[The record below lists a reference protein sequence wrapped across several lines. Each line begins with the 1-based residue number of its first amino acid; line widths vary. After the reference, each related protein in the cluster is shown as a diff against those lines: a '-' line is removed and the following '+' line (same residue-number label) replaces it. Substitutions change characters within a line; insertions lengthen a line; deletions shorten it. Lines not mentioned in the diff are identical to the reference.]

1 VLIAVDLTACVVVG
15 TTRGLTFYTSIRP
28 PGLIRSLIR
37 GSTPVAEAVKLAVR
51 TRTVLGKKSER
62 LRRQGILPGVVF
74 GGHKDSIPVETDAHA
89 FELGFRRW
97 GSTTLLSL
105 EGLDGDG
112 TPALIHDVSRDPV
125 TGRLMHIDFERVS
138 LTERTHAEVPLHFV
152 GASAAVKNGAVLVH
166 ARDHVRVEALPQD
179 IPHSIEVDLSRL
191 ETIDDAV
198 HVRDLIVDTTKV
210 EILDRPEELV
220 VKAVPQKVEEVPV
233 VVAPTVEGAVPA
245 EGEAAE
251 GEAPA
256 AAGAAPAAGAKPGA
270 PAAKPGAPAA
280 KGAEKK

>member
-1 VLIAVDLTACVVVG
+1 M
-15 TTRGLTFYTSIRP
+15 
-28 PGLIRSLIR
+28 
-37 GSTPVAEAVKLAVR
+37 AEAVKLAVR

-74 GGHKDSIPVETDAHA
+74 GGHKDSIPVETDARA

-138 LTERTHAEVPLHFV
+138 LTERTNAEVPLHFV
-152 GASAAVKNGAVLVH
+152 GASTAVKNGAVLVH
-166 ARDHVRVEALPQD
+166 ARDHVRVEAFPQD

-220 VKAVPQKVEEVPV
+220 VKAVPQKVEEVAP
-233 VVAPTVEGAVPA
+233 VVAPTVEGAVPV

-251 GEAPA
+251 GEEGA
-256 AAGAAPAAGAKPGA
+256 AAAPAAGAKPGA
-270 PAAKPGAPAA
+270 AGAKPGAPATKPGAPAA

>member
-1 VLIAVDLTACVVVG
+1 
-15 TTRGLTFYTSIRP
+15 
-28 PGLIRSLIR
+28 
-37 GSTPVAEAVKLAVR
+37 VAEAVKLAVR

-97 GSTTLLSL
+97 L

>member
-1 VLIAVDLTACVVVG
+1 
-15 TTRGLTFYTSIRP
+15 
-28 PGLIRSLIR
+28 
-37 GSTPVAEAVKLAVR
+37 VAEAVKLAVR

-125 TGRLMHIDFERVS
+125 TGRLLHIDFERVS

-152 GASAAVKNGAVLVH
+152 GASTAVKNGAVLVH
-166 ARDHVRVEALPQD
+166 ARDHVRVEAFPQD

-220 VKAVPQKVEEVPV
+220 VKAVPQKVEEVAP
-233 VVAPTVEGAVPA
+233 VVAPTVEGAVPV

-251 GEAPA
+251 GEEGA
-256 AAGAAPAAGAKPGA
+256 AAAPAAGAKPGA

>member
-1 VLIAVDLTACVVVG
+1 
-15 TTRGLTFYTSIRP
+15 
-28 PGLIRSLIR
+28 
-37 GSTPVAEAVKLAVR
+37 VAEAVKLAVR

-152 GASAAVKNGAVLVH
+152 GASTAVKNGAVLVH
-166 ARDHVRVEALPQD
+166 ARDHVRVEAFPQD

-220 VKAVPQKVEEVPV
+220 VKAVPQKVEEVAP

-251 GEAPA
+251 GEEA
-256 AAGAAPAAGAKPGA
+256 AAVAPAAGAKPGA

-280 KGAEKK
+280 KPGAPAAKGAEKK